1 MITAAGVGS
10 GIDVESI
17 LSQLNELE
25 RQPVVKLNQKREALD
40 VELSA
45 YGKVKGA
52 LSAFKDSVTTL
63 GSDLDFGGFVASS
76 SDEEVL
82 KATANGGNTAQ
93 SYDIEVLSLA
103 TYHGL
108 ASEAYPSADSAV
120 ANGTLQFSSGDNQ
133 FDILVANGSNSLT
146 AVRDAINDSEDN
158 TSVSASIINVD
169 GGSRLVLTAKQ
180 AGTAGIIDVTRE
192 GTLGLGDTDGGFS
205 ETTGANDASLI
216 VHGFTITSST
226 NTITD
231 AIEGITLNLTGIGKS
246 TINSERD
253 TTSLRESVDEFVLKY
268 NSMASTLTGLSNSEL
283 QGDQLPRGIDSR
295 MRAAFL
301 ESIDLGN
308 GDSTTTLDLG
318 FTFDRYGTLSID
330 ETAFNDAV
338 DSDVNRYVAAF
349 ADNDNGLASRFSD
362 LVNEYTEAGGVIDI
376 REDGVDTRKNNID
389 DQIDRLEYRLE
400 KISARLRAQFTAMDL
415 VVTELNNTSGYL
427 ASQLGNFNYST

>member
-25 RQPVVKLNQKREALD
+25 RQPVNVLNQKREALD

-82 KATANGGNTAQ
+82 TATANGGNTAQ

-108 ASEAYPSADSAV
+108 ASEAYESSNSTV
-120 ANGTLQFSSGDNQ
+120 QNGTLQFSSGDNQ
-133 FDILVANGSNSLT
+133 FDIVVADGSNSLT
-146 AVRDAINDSEDN
+146 ALRDAINDSQDN
-158 TSVSASIINVD
+158 TSISASIINVD
-169 GGSRLVLTAKQ
+169 GGSRMVLTAKQ
-180 AGTAGIIDVTRE
+180 AGTAGIIDVTRTS
-192 GTLGLGDTDGGFS
+192 GNTDGGFN
-205 ETTGANDASLI
+205 ETTGARDASLI
-216 VHGFTITSST
+216 VHGFTITSSS

-246 TINSERD
+246 TVNSERD
-253 TTSLRESVDEFVLKY
+253 TTSLRESVDEFVVKY
-268 NSMASTLTGLSNSEL
+268 NSMASTLTSLSNSDL

-301 ESIDLGN
+301 GSVDLGN
-308 GDSTTTLDLG
+308 GDNTTALELG

-330 ETAFNDAV
+330 DSVFSDAV
-338 DSDVNRYVAAF
+338 DTDVNRYVAAF
-349 ADNDNGLASRFSD
+349 ADTDNGLASRFTE

-376 REDGVDTRKNNID
+376 RQDGVDTRKSNID

-400 KISARLRAQFTAMDL
+400 KISTRLRAQFTAMDL
-415 VVTELNNTSGYL
+415 VVTNLNNTSGYL